1 MADLEK
7 SVAIIFEG
15 VDQMGAGVD
24 SATKRMNSI
33 IGSAQGVVDPIANAT
48 MGVLKF
54 EAALIASGVAVT
66 ALSVKMAGDFDA
78 QFREI
83 TTLINA
89 PTETL
94 SGFKEELL
102 AYGRDSTQSFEAIN
116 SAVYN
121 AISAGVD
128 YTDSLELVRLA
139 EQGAVAGRAS
149 VDESLGLLISSLNAY
164 GVGTEQAAN
173 YSDLFFTTLQRG
185 VTTLPELAS
194 SLGGVTGLAATAGVS
209 IEELLAAV
217 ATLTA
222 TGSTTSG
229 ALTQIQAAISN
240 LLKPSSQAA
249 DLASELGIEFNAA
262 ALESKGLSGVLQD
275 VQQATGGNTE
285 QMARLFGSVEAL
297 NGVLTLTGLGADRFA
312 GNIEAMGNAAGATD
326 EAYARMAGT
335 VEQNNQRIVNAFQGL
350 LISIGT
356 PLLDEFG
363 GIQQA
368 IAAIFNSIGASVSS
382 GQLQQ
387 FVGLIESVMGSLERS
402 LQNVATNLPQ
412 ALETADL
419 GGYVRGF
426 EAVRNAIA
434 GLFNGADLS
443 TAEGLASVIGTLG
456 SGVQLLGEYTGGAIT
471 AFGPFIQTLAELAGW
486 IAKID
491 PQWALWL
498 GTIGG
503 TAVVASTVL
512 AGLSGLVTIL
522 QALGGTSGAI
532 PTATNAAGGLVSV
545 LGRFAGPAGAA
556 YLAYEA
562 ISSLTDQVREF
573 NKEPITLAEKIER
586 DLSDVENITGRE
598 FSLFNL
604 DNIAAGY
611 ESLRQYF
618 GWGVEAEADFVQLSD
633 AAVAAAIEVAT
644 AAKSIGGES
653 AEDVKRISDA
663 AIEAAL
669 AVASASNNIKTELD
683 NADISFYERLSIGD
697 LPESLERV
705 QKLFQNSNDGIVA
718 SAEDVGRALNRL
730 REAFESGEINQAEY
744 DNLSKALLGL
754 RDSSTA
760 AAKGQEALSGEVL
773 TSEDAI
779 LKAKQAVLDQTLAL
793 QQLASDERIR
803 NLEISV
809 DFQVAK
815 METEARRVEAI
826 LDATSTTIASTAEAA
841 ASMFDTLGGGSL
853 SGSDR
858 FRARDAIDQQLK
870 IQKQAAEQQGRLIE
884 AQIEGLTER
893 TRALRNGEGLIKI
906 ESDGLEPAL
915 EMIMWQVLE
924 KVQLRANAEGAE
936 FLLGINGPSQP

>member
-78 QFREI
+78 QFRQI
-83 TTLINA
+83 TTLIDA
-89 PTETL
+89 PVENL
-94 SGFKEELL
+94 SSFREELL

-240 LLKPSSQAA
+240 ILKPTAQAT
-249 DLASELGIEFNAA
+249 DLANELGIEFNAA

-297 NGVLTLTGLGADRFA
+297 NGMLTLTGLGADRFA
-312 GNIEAMGNAAGATD
+312 DNIEAMGDAAGATD

-335 VEQNNQRIVNAFQGL
+335 VEQNNQRIANAAQGL

-368 IAAIFNSIGASVSS
+368 IAAIFNSIGASVSG

-387 FVGLIESVMGSLERS
+387 FVGLIEGVMGSLERS
-402 LQNVATNLPQ
+402 LQNVATNLPA
-412 ALETADL
+412 ALESADL
-419 GGYVRGF
+419 SGFIGGF
-426 EAVRNAIA
+426 DAVRNAVS
-434 GLFNGADLS
+434 GLFSGADLS

-503 TAVVASTVL
+503 TSVVASTVL
-512 AGLSGLVTIL
+512 AGLGGLVTIL
-522 QALGGTSGAI
+522 QALGGASGAI
-532 PTATNAAGGLVSV
+532 PVATKAAGGLVSM

-562 ISSLTDQVREF
+562 ISNLTDRVRDF
-573 NKEPITLAEKIER
+573 NKEPITLAEKVER
-586 DLSDVENITGRE
+586 DLQDVENLTGRE

-604 DNIAAGY
+604 DNLAAGY

-618 GWGVEAEADFVQLSD
+618 GWGDEAEADFVQLSD
-633 AAVAAAIEVAT
+633 AAVAAAIEVAN
-644 AAKSIGGES
+644 AAGSIGGKS
-653 AEDVKRISDA
+653 AEDIKRISDA
-663 AIEAAL
+663 ALDAAL
-669 AVASASNNIKTELD
+669 QVASAGDQLRNGLTAIDSPLVDQIVALPGTLSDAARALGSGEASIVATSEEIR
-683 NADISFYERLSIGD
+683 NALT
-697 LPESLERV
+697 RV
-705 QKLFQNSNDGIVA
+705 QD
-718 SAEDVGRALNRL
+718 
-730 REAFESGEINQAEY
+730 AFNSGEINRQQYLDMTA
-744 DNLSKALLGL
+744 ALLELQGGT
-754 RDSSTA
+754 DA
-760 AAKGQEALSGEVL
+760 AANSTEVLAGEVL
-773 TSEDAI
+773 TSEEAI
-779 LKAKQAVLDQTLAL
+779 LKARQAVLDQTLAL
-793 QQLASDERIR
+793 EQLASNERIK
-803 NLEISV
+803 NIEFAV
-809 DFQVAK
+809 DFQIAK
-815 METEARRVEAI
+815 MENEAKRVESI
-826 LDATSTTIASTAEAA
+826 LNATSATIGSTAEAA
-841 ASMFDTLGGGSL
+841 ANMFETLGGGGLSL
-853 SGSDR
+853 GDR
-858 FRARDAIDQQLK
+858 WLARDAIEQQLD
-870 IQKQAAEQQGRLIE
+870 IQRQAAEQQEKLID
-884 AQIEGLTER
+884 AQIKSLTAK
-893 TRALRNGEGLIKI
+893 TQALQNGDGLIKI
-906 ESDGLEPAL
+906 SSDGLEPAL

-924 KVQLRANAEGAE
+924 KIQLRANAEGAE
-936 FLLGINGPSQP
+936 FLLGL

>member
-66 ALSVKMAGDFDA
+66 GLAINMAGNFDA
-78 QFREI
+78 QFKEA
-83 TTLINA
+83 TTLVDDTGESLAQLREDI
-89 PTETL
+89 
-94 SGFKEELL
+94 L
-102 AYGRDSTQSFEAIN
+102 AYGRDSTKSYEQIN
-116 SAVYN
+116 ASVYG
-121 AISAGVD
+121 AISAGVE
-128 YTDSLELVRLA
+128 YTQSLDAVRQA
-139 EQGAVAGRAS
+139 ERLAVAGKGDLDS
-149 VDESLGLLISSLNAY
+149 SLTVLVSTLNAY
-164 GVGTEQAAN
+164 GDGMDQAER
-173 YSDLFFTTLQRG
+173 YSDLLFQTVRSGQ
-185 VTTLPELAS
+185 TTLPELSAS
-194 SLGGVTGLAATAGVS
+194 LAQVTGTASAGGVEFDVLSAAIATITA
-209 IEELLAAV
+209 
-217 ATLTA
+217 
-222 TGSTTSG
+222 SG
-229 ALTQIQAAISN
+229 APTSQAITQIRAAISSIISPTQGA
-240 LLKPSSQAA
+240 LKYAE
-249 DLASELGIEFNAA
+249 ELGIEFNAT
-262 ALESKGLSGVLQD
+262 ALQSKGLEGVLRE
-275 VQQATGGNTE
+275 VEAATGGNVE
-285 QMARLFGSVEAL
+285 SMARLFTSSEGL
-297 NGVLTLTGLGADRFA
+297 NGALGLTGTGAQRFA
-312 GNIEAMGNAAGATD
+312 DNLDAMANSAGAT
-326 EAYARMAGT
+326 EVAYAKMADT
-335 VEQNNQRIVNAFQGL
+335 VENNNQRIANAFQSTM
-350 LISIGT
+350 IAIGT

-368 IAAIFNSIGASVSS
+368 IAAIFNSIGVSVSG

-402 LQNVATNLPQ
+402 LQNVATNLPA
-412 ALETADL
+412 ALESADL
-419 GGYVRGF
+419 SGFIGGF
-426 EAVRNAIA
+426 DAVRKAVS
-434 GLFNGADLS
+434 GLFSGADLS

-512 AGLSGLVTIL
+512 AGLGGLVTIL
-522 QALGGTSGAI
+522 QALGGASGAI
-532 PTATNAAGGLVSV
+532 PVATKAAGGLVSM

-562 ISSLTDQVREF
+562 ISNLTDRVRDF

-586 DLSDVENITGRE
+586 DLNDVENLTGRE
-598 FSLFNL
+598 FSLFNI

-618 GWGVEAEADFVQLSD
+618 GWGDEAEADFVQLSD
-633 AAVAAAIEVAT
+633 AAVAAAVQVAN
-644 AAKSIGGES
+644 AAGSIGGKS

-663 AIEAAL
+663 ALDAAL
-669 AVASASNNIKTELD
+669 QVASAGDQLRNGLTAIDSPLVDQIVALPGTLADAARALGSGEASIVATSEEIR
-683 NADISFYERLSIGD
+683 NALT
-697 LPESLERV
+697 RV
-705 QKLFQNSNDGIVA
+705 QD
-718 SAEDVGRALNRL
+718 
-730 REAFESGEINQAEY
+730 AFNSGEINRQQYLDMTA
-744 DNLSKALLGL
+744 ALLELQSGT
-754 RDSSTA
+754 DA
-760 AAKGQEALSGEVL
+760 AANSTEALTGEVL

-779 LKAKQAVLDQTLAL
+779 LKARQAVLDQTLAL
-793 QQLASDERIR
+793 EQLASNERIK
-803 NLEISV
+803 NIEFAV
-809 DFQVAK
+809 DFQIAK
-815 METEARRVEAI
+815 METEAKRVESI
-826 LDATSTTIASTAEAA
+826 LNATSSVIASTAEAA

-884 AQIEGLTER
+884 AQIESLTAKN
-893 TRALRNGEGLIKI
+893 RALQNGEGLIKI

-924 KVQLRANAEGAE
+924 KIQLRANAESAE
-936 FLLGINGPSQP
+936 FLLGLNAPAAP

>member
-78 QFREI
+78 QFRQI
-83 TTLINA
+83 TTLIDA
-89 PTETL
+89 PVETL
-94 SGFKEELL
+94 SGFREELQ

-164 GVGTEQAAN
+164 GAGTEQAAN

-185 VTTLPELAS
+185 VTTIPELAA

-209 IEELLAAV
+209 IEELMAAV

-240 LLKPSSQAA
+240 MLKPTAQAT
-249 DLASELGIEFNAA
+249 DLANELGIEFNAA

-297 NGVLTLTGLGADRFA
+297 NGMLTLTGLGADRFA
-312 GNIEAMGNAAGATD
+312 DNIEAMGNAAGATD

-335 VEQNNQRIVNAFQGL
+335 VEQNNQRIANALQGL

-368 IAAIFNSIGASVSS
+368 IAAIFNSIGASVSG

-387 FVGLIESVMGSLERS
+387 FVGLIEGVMGSLERS
-402 LQNVATNLPQ
+402 LQNVAANLPQ
-412 ALETADL
+412 ALEIADL
-419 GGYVRGF
+419 DGFVRGF
-426 EAVRNAIA
+426 DAVRNAISN
-434 GLFNGADLS
+434 LFNGADLS

-471 AFGPFIQTLAELAGW
+471 ALGPFIQTLAELAGW

-491 PQWALWL
+491 SQWALWL

-512 AGLSGLVTIL
+512 AGLGGLVTIL
-522 QALGGTSGAI
+522 QALGGASGAI
-532 PTATNAAGGLVSV
+532 PVATKAAGGLVAI

-556 YLAYEA
+556 ILAAQGVVE
-562 ISSLTDQVREF
+562 LKKRLDEF
-573 NKEPITLAEKIER
+573 NEFKFNFSDELIEELDKTSGAQRATTEAGLFSLQKLAEGYVA
-586 DLSDVENITGRE
+586 LSD
-598 FSLFNL
+598 
-604 DNIAAGY
+604 
-611 ESLRQYF
+611 YF
-618 GWGVEAEADFVQLSD
+618 GWGDEAEADFVQLSD
-633 AAVAAAIEVAT
+633 AAVAAAVQVAN
-644 AAKSIGGES
+644 AAGSIGGKS
-653 AEDVKRISDA
+653 AEDIKRISDTA
-663 AIEAAL
+663 LDAAL
-669 AVASASNNIKTELD
+669 QVASA
-683 NADISFYERLSIGD
+683 
-697 LPESLERV
+697 
-705 QKLFQNSNDGIVA
+705 
-718 SAEDVGRALNRL
+718 
-730 REAFESGEINQAEY
+730 GEQ
-744 DNLSKALLGL
+744 
-754 RDSSTA
+754 
-760 AAKGQEALSGEVL
+760 
-773 TSEDAI
+773 
-779 LKAKQAVLDQTLAL
+779 
-793 QQLASDERIR
+793 
-803 NLEISV
+803 
-809 DFQVAK
+809 
-815 METEARRVEAI
+815 
-826 LDATSTTIASTAEAA
+826 
-841 ASMFDTLGGGSL
+841 
-853 SGSDR
+853 
-858 FRARDAIDQQLK
+858 
-870 IQKQAAEQQGRLIE
+870 
-884 AQIEGLTER
+884 
-893 TRALRNGEGLIKI
+893 LRNGLTAIDSPWSI
-906 ESDGLEPAL
+906 RSWRCPARWL
-915 EMIMWQVLE
+915 MRHE
-924 KVQLRANAEGAE
+924 R
-936 FLLGINGPSQP
+936 